1 MVVLLEKVIEIGMLF
16 DFYGKL
22 LTDKQQEA
30 MELYYFQDLSL
41 AEIAERL
48 DISRQGVYDHLHRA
62 EEILR
67 NYENKLALVNRYLKL
82 KDEID
87 NLAAFIS
94 GLSLKSTVKKDL
106 QEKIEEIKKDL

>member
-1 MVVLLEKVIEIGMLF
+1 MLEKVVEIGMLF

-41 AEIAERL
+41 AEIAEKL
-48 DISRQGVYDHLHRA
+48 GISRQGVYDHLHRA

-67 NYENKLALVNRYLKL
+67 NYENKLVLVNRYLKL

-87 NLAAFIS
+87 NLATFI
-94 GLSLKSTVKKDL
+94 GTLSLKSTVKKEL
-106 QEKIEEIKKDL
+106 IAKIEKMKKDL